1 MSVAYTDFKMR
12 DQSELSTLTEAP
24 SSQNMQSKE
33 GVSIKEAVE
42 VEKYAKEEKE
52 KKLKEKFGT
61 NYSIS
66 IAGKK
71 IF

>member
-1 MSVAYTDFKMR
+1 MSVAYTDFKER
-12 DQSELSTLTEAP
+12 DQSKLPTLTEAP
-24 SSQNMQSKE
+24 SSQNMKTKE
-33 GVSIKEAVE
+33 GVPIKEAVE
-42 VEKYAKEEKE
+42 AEKAAKEEKD
-52 KKLKEKFGT
+52 KKMKEKLGT